1 MKSLLCQISLIYA
14 TWIEFVK
21 KIMPTGEIHYWM
33 KLVRSTYL
41 HVDHMMLIK
50 EEQNMYMFVDS
61 MVQLVI
67 YSKSVHE

>member
-1 MKSLLCQISLIYA
+1 
-14 TWIEFVK
+14 
-21 KIMPTGEIHYWM
+21 MPTGEIHYWM

-50 EEQNMYMFVDS
+50 EEQNMYKFVDS